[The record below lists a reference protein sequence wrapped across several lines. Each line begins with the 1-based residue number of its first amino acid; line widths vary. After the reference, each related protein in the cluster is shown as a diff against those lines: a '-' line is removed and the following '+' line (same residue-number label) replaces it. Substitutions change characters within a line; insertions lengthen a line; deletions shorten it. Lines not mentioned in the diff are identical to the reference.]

1 MPQVCIY
8 FGETGVTAESEGPAA
23 LAEFV
28 TVISKDLGLP
38 RDWRNSVYAVGY
50 SWDQRIS
57 TNCTIQ
63 LYSLLWVKVHYQGR
77 KLKIRCIPGTTV
89 QQALTISASQVRLP
103 HGWSSRVIIEQGLTL
118 ETELHE
124 DRDVFV
130 KPA

>member
-38 RDWRNSVYAVGY
+38 RDWRDSVYAVGY

-89 QQALTISASQVRLP
+89 QQALTISASKLELP
-103 HGWSSRVIIEQGLTL
+103 RGWAELVKFDQGLTL

-130 KPA
+130 RPA